1 MGMRSNLIAYQIR
14 VQGHLDSTL
23 NDWFAPLRVINKPTG
38 EALLWGQL
46 HDQAE
51 LFGLLLKLHNL
62 NFTLLA
68 VQRGPAPT
76 PDERL
81 LNKIG

>member
-1 MGMRSNLIAYQIR
+1 MNTNLIAYQIR

-23 NDWFAPLRVINKPTG
+23 DTWLAPLRVINEPNG

-46 HDQAE
+46 RDQAE
-51 LFGLLLKLHNL
+51 LVGLLLKLHNL

-68 VQRGPAPT
+68 VQRALTST
-76 PDERL
+76 PD
-81 LNKIG
+81 